1 MSILSKLELTM
12 FKPFLHT
19 KFLCTKWEAFL
30 FLFLIVPFTVVAQL
44 QVEPERSN
52 ATYEIGEMAAFRV
65 ISSIT
70 GTANYTISFD
80 DKSPVL
86 SEGTIELVAGVAQ
99 TVSYQLNEPGVIIC
113 TVTMGEDSEIAGA
126 TYQPLDIQPF
136 ISEPAGFD
144 AFWDQ
149 AKAELAAVPI
159 DADTSYYLVSR
170 ESRAYRLNLG
180 HIDGRRV
187 WGYITVPSGPG
198 PFPGVVEFPPAGSAG
213 YLAQQNFQLA
223 ERGNFLAVSI
233 SIHNVPPEE
242 IDPNSY
248 MPNDITDP
256 NTNYY
261 KYAVLAGVRAI
272 DYLYSRSDF
281 NQEDIAVMGFSQ
293 GGGLAMMVAGVDE
306 RVDVLAS
313 SIPSHCQHGG
323 IDENKASGFPFYL
336 LSTPPDQKE
345 VVRTATGF
353 YDNNNFVK
361 RFKGP
366 SWVFL
371 NYEDLVCPAATGFS
385 AFNQLEGPKI
395 LLNTIDLD
403 HNTPVQYF
411 EDLYNFFR
419 RHIPASRQAPK
430 PESELTQGYAISAGV
445 DQSVELETAVQLNGS
460 VIFNDRTNHLS
471 DIRWRQISGP
481 DGATISDDKS
491 YTTEV
496 RFTNEGE
503 YTFQLVANDNDLL
516 NSSNQFIT
524 LVDQVDI
531 KVCTDRDGDGICSTM
546 ECNDNDAA
554 TFAAVGDS
562 CDDGN
567 PDTTDDKIQEE
578 SCNCVGTLIVVE
590 EPEEEVPVMDST
602 EVVEEIDT
610 PIMDTTQ
617 IIEEVDVP
625 IMDSTEVVEE
635 IDTPTMDTTQ
645 TGGGIDTTQ
654 VIEIDVDT
662 TQIEEVDIELDS
674 TSIEEIELDTIDMP
688 LDSLEE
694 EIVECIDNDG
704 DGICADLDCDDR
716 DPTPCSKGLIFP
728 NPARDRVVINLTE
741 FEGKPI
747 TVGLY
752 DMGGNLIS
760 FETKEDVSSP
770 SVTMD
775 LSQVTNGVYWIA
787 VRTRGIP
794 LRTDKL
800 VVSRLY

>member
-1 MSILSKLELTM
+1 M
-12 FKPFLHT
+12 FKPFLHI
-19 KFLCTKWEAFL
+19 KWEAFL
-30 FLFLIVPFTVVAQL
+30 FLFLIGPFALFAQL

-52 ATYEIGEMAAFRV
+52 ATYEIGEMATFRV
-65 ISSIT
+65 VSSIT

-80 DKSPVL
+80 DKTPAL
-86 SEGTIELVAGVAQ
+86 AEGTIELVAGESK
-99 TVSYQLNEPGVIIC
+99 TVSYQLNEPGVIVC
-113 TVTMGEDSEIAGA
+113 TVKMGDFSELAGVA
-126 TYQPLDIQPF
+126 YQPLDIQPF

-149 AKAELAAVPI
+149 AKAELATIPI
-159 DADTSYYLVSR
+159 DADTSFYLVSR

-198 PFPGVVEFPPAGSAG
+198 PFPGVVEFPPAGTSG

-248 MPNDITDP
+248 LPNDIMDP
-256 NTNYY
+256 KTNYY
-261 KYAVLAGVRAI
+261 RYAVLAGVRAI
-272 DYLYSRSDF
+272 DYLHSRSDF

-323 IDENKASGFPFYL
+323 VDVNKASGFPFYL
-336 LSTPPDQKE
+336 QSIPQDQRATARE
-345 VVRTATGF
+345 ATGF

-385 AFNQLEGPKI
+385 VFNQLEGPKI

-430 PESELTQGYAISAGV
+430 PASALDQGYAISAGT
-445 DQSVELETAVQLNGS
+445 DQDVELETSVQLNGS
-460 VIFNDRTNHLS
+460 MIYNDRSNFLS
-471 DIRWRQISGP
+471 DIKWRQTSGP

-496 RFTNEGE
+496 RFTQEGE
-503 YTFQLVANDNDLL
+503 YTFQLIVNDNELL
-516 NSSNQFIT
+516 NTSNQYIT
-524 LVDQVDI
+524 LVDEVKI

-546 ECNDNDAA
+546 ECNDNDSS
-554 TFAAVGDS
+554 TFAAIGDA
-562 CDDGN
+562 CDDSN
-567 PDTTDDKIQEE
+567 AETTDDRIQDN
-578 SCNCVGTLIVVE
+578 CNCVGTLIVVE
-590 EPEEEVPVMDST
+590 EPVVEVPIIEVPVVDTT
-602 EVVEEIDT
+602 EVVEEVE
-610 PIMDTTQ
+610 PLIMDTTQ
-617 IIEEVDVP
+617 
-625 IMDSTEVVEE
+625 VVEE
-635 IDTPTMDTTQ
+635 VEPPIIDTTQVVEEVEPPTMDTIETE
-645 TGGGIDTTQ
+645 GIDTTQ
-654 VIEIDVDT
+654 VIDIDIDTIQVEEIDTEMEIDT
-662 TQIEEVDIELDS
+662 TLLEEMELDS
-674 TSIEEIELDTIDMP
+674 IVDMS

-694 EIVECIDNDG
+694 EIVECIDNDN

-747 TVGLY
+747 TIGLY

-760 FETKEDVSSP
+760 FETKEDVSAP

-787 VRTRGIP
+787 VRTKGIP

>member
-1 MSILSKLELTM
+1 M

-19 KFLCTKWEAFL
+19 KWEVFL
-30 FLFLIVPFTVVAQL
+30 FLFLIGPFALVAQL

-52 ATYEIGEMAAFRV
+52 ATYEIGEMATFRIV
-65 ISSIT
+65 SSIT

-86 SEGTIELVAGVAQ
+86 STGTIELVAGEMK
-99 TVSYQLNEPGVIIC
+99 TVTYQLNEPGVIIC
-113 TVTMGEDSEIAGA
+113 TVEIGETTEIAGV
-126 TYQPLDIQPF
+126 TYQPLDIQPL

-144 AFWDQ
+144 AFWDG
-149 AKAELAAVPI
+149 AKAELAAIPI

-170 ESRAYRLNLG
+170 ESNAYRLNLG

-198 PFPGVVEFPPAGSAG
+198 PFPGIVEFPPAGSAG

-248 MPNDITDP
+248 LPNDITDP

-261 KYAVLAGVRAI
+261 KYAVLAGIRAI

-281 NQEDIAVMGFSQ
+281 NQEDIAVTGFSQ
-293 GGGLAMMVAGVDE
+293 GGGLAMMVAGIDE

-323 IDENKASGFPFYL
+323 IDADKASGFPFYL
-336 LSTPPDQKE
+336 QSIPQSE
-345 VVRTATGF
+345 RAIVREATGF

-411 EDLYNFFR
+411 EDLYDFFR
-419 RHIPASRQAPK
+419 RHIPASRQAPR
-430 PESELTQGYAISAGV
+430 PASALNQGYDISAGA
-445 DQSVELETAVQLNGS
+445 DQEVELEMAVQLNGS
-460 VIFNDRTNHLS
+460 VVRNDRTNFLS
-471 DIRWRQISGP
+471 DIKWRQISGP
-481 DGATISDDKS
+481 TGATISDEAS

-496 RFTNEGE
+496 EFTQEGE
-503 YTFQLVANDNDLL
+503 YTFQLVVNDNDLL

-524 LVDQVDI
+524 LVDQVNV

-546 ECNDNDAA
+546 ECNDNDAN
-554 TFAAVGDS
+554 TFAAAGDA

-567 PDTTDDKIQEE
+567 PDTEEDKIQAE
-578 SCNCVGTLIVVE
+578 SCDCIGTLVVVE
-590 EPEEEVPVMDST
+590 EPIEEEL
-602 EVVEEIDT
+602 
-610 PIMDTTQ
+610 
-617 IIEEVDVP
+617 
-625 IMDSTEVVEE
+625 
-635 IDTPTMDTTQ
+635 PTMDTTQ
-645 TGGGIDTTQ
+645 VVDIEQPIVDTAPIEEVDSTQVIDIDIDTTQ
-654 VIEIDVDT
+654 IVEIDTEMEVDT
-662 TQIEEVDIELDS
+662 ILLEEMELDS
-674 TSIEEIELDTIDMP
+674 IPEMP

-694 EIVECIDNDG
+694 EIVECIDMDE
-704 DGICADLDCDDR
+704 DGICADLDCNDR
-716 DPTPCSKGLIFP
+716 DPTPCSEGLIFP

-741 FEGKPI
+741 FEDKPI
-747 TVGLY
+747 TIGLY
-752 DMGGNLIS
+752 DVGGNLINFQS
-760 FETKEDVSSP
+760 EDDITRSSM
-770 SVTMD
+770 TMD
-775 LSQVTNGVYWIA
+775 LSQVINGVYWIA
-787 VRTRGIP
+787 IRTRGIP
-794 LRTDKL
+794 LRTEKL
-800 VVSRLY
+800 IVSRLY